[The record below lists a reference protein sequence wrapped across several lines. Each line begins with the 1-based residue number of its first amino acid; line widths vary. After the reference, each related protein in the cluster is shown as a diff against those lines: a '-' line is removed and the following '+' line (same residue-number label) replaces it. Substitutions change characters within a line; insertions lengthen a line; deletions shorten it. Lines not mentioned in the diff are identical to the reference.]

1 MNNNNFPLI
10 DWSVKFLMIH
20 EPGKRTA
27 VYRIIVHER
36 NLIVYSRP
44 SSPAHAIMKIY
55 FQHFPN
61 ERHLNSRD
69 DSAVSII
76 NKINFPDFIRSPT
89 SHAHF

>member
-1 MNNNNFPLI
+1 
-10 DWSVKFLMIH
+10 MIH

-55 FQHFPN
+55 IFDIF
-61 ERHLNSRD
+61 R
-69 DSAVSII
+69 
-76 NKINFPDFIRSPT
+76 T
-89 SHAHF
+89 SDI